1 MTYKEFRDLVLQH
14 IDQFSVAGEHVPKEY
29 NNQADTLI
37 RIPSLANIAL
47 RNISTQSFPIEQ
59 TIRPS
64 KETTLSVS
72 DFGGGWTKVV
82 MPTDFWKLNGISYLQ
97 GGELRRSVNFKF
109 LTNRELLVKS
119 AELPEMLISYSRYP
133 RRVKGI
139 DEELLDCEDAVA
151 EIASLYVAAELVRS
165 DDPYLYQALQNE
177 YEDNLARM
185 RKPITAQYV
194 RVDDVYATPCL
205 Y

>member
-14 IDQFSVAGEHVPKEY
+14 IDQYSVAGELVRKEY
-29 NNQADTLI
+29 NNQADILV
-37 RIPSLANIAL
+37 RIPRLTNIAL

-59 TIRPS
+59 TIQPS
-64 KETTLSVS
+64 RDTALFIT
-72 DFGGGWTKVV
+72 DFGGGWTKVT
-82 MPTDFWKLNGISYLQ
+82 MPTDFWKLNGISYFQ
-97 GGELRRSVNFKF
+97 NGELRRSVNFKF
-109 LTNRELLVKS
+109 LTNRELLVKTS
-119 AELPEMLISYSRYP
+119 ELPEMLISYSRYP

-139 DEELLDCEDAVA
+139 DDEFLDCEDAVA
-151 EIASLYVAAELVRS
+151 EVASFYVAAELVRS
-165 DDPYLYQALQNE
+165 DDPYLFQALQNE

-185 RKPITAQYV
+185 REPITAQYV